1 MGARIEPLTSPPLTQ
16 RERWFYPSVAALL
29 YFSEGLPYG
38 VVNELM
44 PLYLRLHDVSLE
56 QIGLLSTVG
65 LAWTW
70 KVLWSPLVDR
80 YGTYR
85 RWVAGSLFAIA
96 VALAVLTTVDPR
108 QTTVLWTI
116 IAILALA
123 SATQDIAA
131 DALMIRITPDRM
143 LGPVNSVRVAAYRG
157 AVIVA
162 GGGLAALATP
172 FGWRFAFAVAAIL
185 TAGILLATRFL
196 PASPANAGATYD
208 GARGAG
214 FSRRGVFEGLGRWIS
229 RRHAGAI
236 IAFILLY
243 KLGDFALA
251 PMIKPYWV
259 DRGFSA
265 AEIGTV
271 TTVVGVSFLIA
282 GAIAGGAAVSRF
294 GIYSCLLAFGIL
306 QMLSNL
312 GYALIG
318 SFGGNRPALYAATII
333 ENFTWGLA
341 TAAFLAFLMSICDRE
356 HAATQYAMLS
366 ALFGLSRSLIGTASG
381 FSTAALGYSGWF
393 WVTVALGA
401 PGLLFIP
408 LIRSDRD
415 GASVSTAQVLES

>member
-1 MGARIEPLTSPPLTQ
+1 VTPPGKSNDPPAEAGPT
-16 RERWFYPSVAALL
+16 WFYPSVAALL

-38 VVNELM
+38 IVNELM

-85 RWVAGSLFAIA
+85 RWVAGSLVAI
-96 VALAVLTTVDPR
+96 VLALAALTTVDPR
-108 QTTVLWTI
+108 QTTILWTL
-116 IAILALA
+116 IAILAFA
-123 SATQDIAA
+123 SATQDMAA
-131 DALMIRITPDRM
+131 DALMIRITPERM

-172 FGWRFAFAVAAIL
+172 FGWRFAFAAAAIL
-185 TAGILLATRFL
+185 AAGILVATKFL
-196 PASPANAGATYD
+196 PREDRSAAGGGGAPMN
-208 GARGAG
+208 GARRESIFAG
-214 FSRRGVFEGLGRWIS
+214 LSEWIS
-229 RRHAGAI
+229 RPHAVAI

-271 TTVVGVSFLIA
+271 TTVMGVSFLIA
-282 GAIAGGAAVSRF
+282 GAIAGGAAVARF
-294 GIYSCLLAFGIL
+294 GIYSCLLWFGIL

-381 FSTAALGYSGWF
+381 FSTAALGYSGYF
-393 WVTVALGA
+393 WVTVALGV

-408 LIRSDRD
+408 LIRSDR
-415 GASVSTAQVLES
+415 GAARASTAQVLES